1 MKSRLTRHIGS
12 LFVAAI
18 LTGCAVP
25 PNGGNLASNA
35 NVQRTASANAP
46 HLAASPAPL
55 AYDSQLSSLPE
66 SGQKASPS
74 STLANAEPIT
84 SGPNIAD
91 FEQQGRASWYGRAF
105 HGRKTAS
112 GERFNMNALT
122 AAHRTLPLSSWV
134 RVTNQ
139 ANNKSVVVKITDR
152 GPYARGRIIDLSY
165 AAAAVIG
172 MRGVGTSAVKIE
184 GLSPQEARIA
194 REQLASN
201 NQMN

>member
-1 MKSRLTRHIGS
+1 M
-12 LFVAAI
+12 
-18 LTGCAVP
+18 P

-46 HLAASPAPL
+46 RPSTSPAPL
-55 AYDSQLSSLPE
+55 AYDSQLNSLPAAGHNAPA
-66 SGQKASPS
+66 SSPS
-74 STLANAEPIT
+74 SPLADAEPIT
-84 SGPNIAD
+84 GGPNIAD

-122 AAHRTLPLSSWV
+122 AAHRTLPLASWV

-172 MRGVGTSAVKIE
+172 MRGAGTSAVKIE
-184 GLSPQEARIA
+184 GLSPQEARVA
-194 REQLASN
+194 QEQLASN
-201 NQMN
+201 NPVN